1 MSPQITWRISEYG
14 ADGRFGRVGEL
25 DLFLLIGPNEQGKFI
40 LGTADAFDAA
50 IGPRS
55 PHGLAYEMDENPLPL
70 SMEDAK
76 AQAEHRLE
84 VLLHRMGVAP
94 ERQNVTP

>member
-1 MSPQITWRISEYG
+1 MSQQITWRVSEHG

-25 DLFLLIGPNEQGKFI
+25 DLFLLIGPDENGRFI

-55 PHGLAYEMDENPLPL
+55 PHGLFYELDKTRLPL
-70 SMEDAK
+70 SIEDAQ
-76 AQAEHRLE
+76 AQAEHRLA
-84 VLLHRMGVAP
+84 VLLRRMGLGI
-94 ERQNVTP
+94 E